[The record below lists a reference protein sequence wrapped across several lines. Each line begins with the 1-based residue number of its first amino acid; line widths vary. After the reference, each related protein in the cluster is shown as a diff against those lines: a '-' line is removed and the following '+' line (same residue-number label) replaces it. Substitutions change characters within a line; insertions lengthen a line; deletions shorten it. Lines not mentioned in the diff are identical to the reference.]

1 MPTRRLETS
10 TIRPDWV
17 TRPVSLIARRILETG
32 LPARAFVCGRPPATR
47 EFSLSN
53 SGRRVK
59 RFRVSG
65 LSMRRIDG
73 CRRPA
78 WRCAD
83 RVCIAFARSEAPR
96 RPAGFPDPVSTA
108 VRPCTV
114 LGLSRVSGG
123 ADLRLDCSNGR
134 RTPEELLIHF
144 FIHSRSPDRRP
155 SPGRT
160 RELCSIPSSS
170 RRPRP
175 SAPSCSPAPP
185 RPASAVSSS
194 AARPAKDRRFHAAMP
209 IG

>member
-1 MPTRRLETS
+1 MSGATTERLQ
-10 TIRPDWV
+10 RLRVW
-17 TRPVSLIARRILETG
+17 A
-32 LPARAFVCGRPPATR
+32 PPATR

-65 LSMRRIDG
+65 LSARRIDC

-83 RVCIAFARSEAPR
+83 RVLIAFARSEAPR
-96 RPAGFPDPVSTA
+96 KPAGFPDPVSTA
-108 VRPCTV
+108 VRPCIV
-114 LGLSRVSGG
+114 LGLSRVSGD
-123 ADLRLDCSNGR
+123 ADLRLESSES
-134 RTPEELLIHF
+134 RTPEELLFHF
-144 FIHSRSPDRRP
+144 HIRSCGPDRRP

-160 RELCSIPSSS
+160 RELCSVPSSS
-170 RRPRP
+170 RRAGP

-185 RPASAVSSS
+185 RPASAVSWS
-194 AARPAKDRRFHAAMP
+194 AARPAKDRRFRAETP